1 MMSTGSL
8 ENLRAKPNEFTD
20 DARRTDLTVNQTTD
34 LITATDSAT
43 MKRTFQRFTTPA
55 LVPDILQ
62 SCLPGLSGT
71 LYQIT
76 ACTIL
81 DAKLKKHLKPAS
93 AIKSTLSVCYR
104 LALRESSR
112 RPSSEYLVY
121 VKVFQGGRSVEAFH
135 RLANE
140 ETTDLNSSQTIIHV
154 PELDMIVW
162 RFPHDPALPHLRQLI
177 DLDAVG
183 AHLPS
188 NGMTQLGL
196 SGTPQVLSNHVV
208 NYRPEER
215 CTIRYHLCDPN
226 RGQTYTLFGKTFRT
240 GEGQPLFERQEY
252 FWNQSLANSDAMAVA
267 RPLGYSEHTHTVWQL
282 GVLGTPL
289 LQILDSSN
297 YEHYSRAISRGLAS
311 LHTSDVAG
319 LLTHRPAD
327 HIAEIQKKL
336 AKLSDAIP
344 LLSRRLH
351 ALGDELERIAPQ
363 PSAIP
368 FCPIHWDFHIEQL
381 LASQERV
388 VFCDLDELIIGD
400 PVQDLANFMVDLHF
414 RNIDEQSKRLITA
427 ELYYAYRQQVE
438 WNVPIERLAW
448 HARLQFINKAYRHYL
463 RFAPG
468 FEDTVE
474 RILQLAERG
483 FSL

>member
-1 MMSTGSL
+1 MSRTPRVL
-8 ENLRAKPNEFTD
+8 E
-20 DARRTDLTVNQTTD
+20 
-34 LITATDSAT
+34 S
-43 MKRTFQRFTTPA
+43 
-55 LVPDILQ
+55 
-62 SCLPGLSGT
+62 
-71 LYQIT
+71 
-76 ACTIL
+76 
-81 DAKLKKHLKPAS
+81 
-93 AIKSTLSVCYR
+93 
-104 LALRESSR
+104 
-112 RPSSEYLVY
+112 
-121 VKVFQGGRSVEAFH
+121 
-135 RLANE
+135 
-140 ETTDLNSSQTIIHV
+140 
-154 PELDMIVW
+154 
-162 RFPHDPALPHLRQLI
+162 
-177 DLDAVG
+177 
-183 AHLPS
+183 
-188 NGMTQLGL
+188 
-196 SGTPQVLSNHVV
+196 HVV
-208 NYRPEER
+208 NYRPEVR
-215 CTIRYHLCDPN
+215 CTNRYDLHDPIQN
-226 RGQTYTLFGKTFRT
+226 RTYQLFGKTFHNGDGRS
-240 GEGQPLFERQEY
+240 LSRRLDY

-297 YEHYSRAISRGLAS
+297 YEHYSRAISKGLAS

-319 LLTHRPAD
+319 LLTHSPAD

-344 LLSRRLH
+344 LLSGRLY

-381 LASQERV
+381 LASQEQV
-388 VFCDLDELIIGD
+388 IFCDLDELIIGD

-414 RNIDEQSKRLITA
+414 RHIDRPFMRLISA
-427 ELYYAYRQQVE
+427 ELYDAYRQQVK
-438 WNVPIERLAW
+438 WSVPIERLAW

-474 RILQLAERG
+474 RILQSAERG